1 MIHTDLSLNYLIKKP
16 ETISRNTPLLV
27 MLHGYGSD
35 ENDLFSFAQEL
46 PEQLL
51 IVSAKAP
58 IAMQPFGNAW
68 YEIYFDAGAGKF
80 NNDQQAVAAR
90 ELIAKFIDE
99 LVETYQVDAAN
110 VTLLGFSQGSILSYA
125 VALSYPEK
133 VKNIIALSGYI
144 SKDMLVNGYEK
155 NNFDHLAIYG
165 SHGNVDQVIP
175 VEWARKNKPF
185 LDELNIENTYSEF
198 PVGHGVAPQ
207 NFFEMRSWLQKRLEQ

>member
-16 ETISRNTPLLV
+16 ETISRTTPLLV

-144 SKDMLVNGYEK
+144 SKDMLV
-155 NNFDHLAIYG
+155 
-165 SHGNVDQVIP
+165 
-175 VEWARKNKPF
+175 
-185 LDELNIENTYSEF
+185 
-198 PVGHGVAPQ
+198 
-207 NFFEMRSWLQKRLEQ
+207 